1 MSLFAKKRT
10 TRFSACLTQCI
21 LLFLTSLILQ
31 CTLML
36 EASGQ
41 SKYENAAM
49 QYLRQ
54 RQFDLAAKCCAKALV
69 HDPKSPI
76 AMQVR
81 GSVDFERGEFEQAV
95 KDLQLGLS
103 NGQDYLQGEGYN
115 ILGRS
120 YAELQ
125 DFKNSLAA
133 FDAGIK
139 RYPDYAHLHF
149 RRGLLLGYQK
159 DYKQALA
166 EVDKA
171 IAMGNQSCFWMRE
184 RRADLLRQAGQ
195 IGRWLKELDWLI
207 SKEPNIYKYRSDRAQ
222 AYKMLG
228 KNGLAAEEMIQANKL
243 RAEGW

>member
-1 MSLFAKKRT
+1 M
-10 TRFSACLTQCI
+10 TQCI
-21 LLFLTSLILQ
+21 LLLLATFILQ
-31 CTLML
+31 CALML
-36 EASGQ
+36 EVSGQ
-41 SKYENAAM
+41 TKYENAAM

-54 RQFDLAAKCCAKALV
+54 RQFDQAAQACAKALSYN
-69 HDPKSPI
+69 PRSPI
-76 AMQVR
+76 ALQVR

-95 KDLQLGLS
+95 KDMQLGLS

-125 DFKNSLAA
+125 DFQKSLAA

-139 RYPDYAHLHF
+139 RYPNYAHLHF
-149 RRGLLLGYQK
+149 RRGMLLGYQK

-171 IAMGNQSCFWMRE
+171 IAMGNQDCFWMRE

-195 IGRWLKELDWLI
+195 TVRWLKELDWLI

-228 KNGLAAEEMIQANKL
+228 KNGLADEEMIQANKL
-243 RAEGW
+243 RSEGW